1 MNITRQRILALPA
14 IALALLALPAQAD
27 PAKTQA
33 AETAAARQDR
43 AERAAFEEK
52 QKALAEERGVAV
64 EPQPKTPVTI
74 IDVPQDETDSP
85 GSVKQ

>member
-1 MNITRQRILALPA
+1 MV
-14 IALALLALPAQAD
+14 
-27 PAKTQA
+27 
-33 AETAAARQDR
+33 ARC
-43 AERAAFEEK
+43 FEEK